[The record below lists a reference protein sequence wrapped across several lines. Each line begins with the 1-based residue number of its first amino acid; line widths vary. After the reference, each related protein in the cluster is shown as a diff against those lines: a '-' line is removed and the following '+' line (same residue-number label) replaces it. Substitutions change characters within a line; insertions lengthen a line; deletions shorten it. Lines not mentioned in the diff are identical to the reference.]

1 MSQHIKCIP
10 YCVSAMRGV
19 ILYIDDILYILLL
32 LSSPCVLTRMPSQR
46 DTALRGR
53 RARNV
58 RIERNA
64 GMSAA
69 PAHIAAKFVSDS

>member
-1 MSQHIKCIP
+1 
-10 YCVSAMRGV
+10 MRGV
-19 ILYIDDILYILLL
+19 AKEHTQL
-32 LSSPCVLTRMPSQR
+32 LTRMPSQR
-46 DTALRGR
+46 ETARKGL

-69 PAHIAAKFVSDS
+69 PAHMATRFISDS